1 MRQFVLYVSVLLV
14 FYKSRGVLVELGS
27 VVNHNWNTM
36 NIFDL
41 FTMERYTVVGASEK
55 VVL

>member
-1 MRQFVLYVSVLLV
+1 MRPFVLYVSVLLV
-14 FYKSRGVLVELGS
+14 FYKSREVLVELGS